1 MTVASVV
8 LAQQQS
14 SGEGV
19 LSTIVSLVMFVIF
32 LAAGWK
38 LFTKA
43 GRSGWEAIIPI
54 YNTLIMLKIVG
65 RPWWWLLLL
74 LVPFLNIIIG
84 IIVANDLSKSFGHGV
99 GYTIGLVL
107 LPPIFLLLLAF
118 CDSQYHGPAAA

>member
-1 MTVASVV
+1 MTVASVA

-14 SGEGV
+14 SGEGA
-19 LSTIVSLVMFVIF
+19 LSTLISVVLTVIF

-43 GRSGWEAIIPI
+43 GRAGWEAIIPI
-54 YNTLIMLKIVG
+54 YNTYVMLKIVG

-74 LVPFLNIIIG
+74 LVHFLNIIIG

-99 GYTIGLVL
+99 GFTIGLIL
-107 LPPIFLLLLAF
+107 LTPIFLLLLGF
-118 CDSQYHGPAAA
+118 GDSQYHGPAAA

>member
-118 CDSQYHGPAAA
+118 GDSQYHGPAAA